1 MTASPYYVL
10 QSIICLSDGR
20 AAEGVGLDDVS
31 TSLQVLLST
40 QKQEK
45 WLKSKSLGVDMFA

>member
-45 WLKSKSLGVDMFA
+45 